1 MWCSTQVIKPL
12 FLNSK
17 LFFVMLGWV
26 GIPQTCALPA
36 VSIGL
41 CPKGHWR
48 ETAKLGD
55 REGMVPSV
63 SGIGWQLYFIS
74 SHGFQHQLV
83 PLSRLFIVLLEPA
96 HHPLLSSVRLSS
108 HASEAAHPSRVWV
121 SAPSSGVWVSAPW
134 GPFSELR
141 GSNNS
146 DFFPL
151 LPQSQG
157 RYLLLAVTVFVSC
170 QCSPLA
176 FPTLWHLLYE
186 TRILNFSC

>member
-17 LFFVMLGWV
+17 LFFVILGWV

-108 HASEAAHPSRVWV
+108 HASEAPAEQLTPPGSGSRLHPLGSGSRLHGVLSLSSEAPTTLISFLCFLSPRAGTCFLQLLSLSYV
-121 SAPSSGVWVSAPW
+121 SVPLWLFQPSDTCFTKPV
-134 GPFSELR
+134 
-141 GSNNS
+141 
-146 DFFPL
+146 
-151 LPQSQG
+151 
-157 RYLLLAVTVFVSC
+157 Y
-170 QCSPLA
+170 
-176 FPTLWHLLYE
+176 
-186 TRILNFSC
+186 